1 MRRTILILPLLAGCV
16 SADTETKWDALT
28 ADVEAVAEPDP
39 AAPVPPELEAEAR
52 LDLLM
57 ATARARSPALRAA
70 LRRAHAA
77 LESVGEAAAW
87 EDVVLKFTIDDG
99 MVRQPFALDRA
110 GMLMIGLM
118 QMIPA
123 LGEIDA
129 RTVAAVHEGRAAL
142 EEYFAAERDLARDV
156 RRAYADHYRAAR
168 IHAVHS
174 RHDAILSDFERTAD
188 ARYRAGAVDQTDVLK
203 AQIELQRLRRE
214 IVENDRDAL
223 LAAARLNQ
231 LMHRAT
237 DAPLGPPPAGEP
249 SPVAEEVAALL
260 REAMEKRPEMRGAF
274 AAIESARAQAD
285 LAGVRASVPSFTPE
299 AMYGFVSGGDDRYD
313 AQVGLNLPWLNPG
326 RSARERAAGRTLA
339 SSEDAQL
346 ALADWI
352 AYEVRAAH
360 AETEAARRIAAIN
373 GDEILDRARRAVEIT
388 QTGYEAG
395 TVEFLDLLDAER
407 SYRDAE
413 LEYYRAVARH
423 LEAAAELERAVGR

>member
-1 MRRTILILPLLAGCV
+1 MYRTLLLLALLAGCV
-16 SADTETKWDALT
+16 SADTEARWDALT
-28 ADVEAVAEPDP
+28 ADVDAVAAPDP
-39 AAPVPPELEAEAR
+39 AAPVPPELETEAR
-52 LDLLM
+52 LDLLL
-57 ATARARSPALRAA
+57 ATARARNPALRAA
-70 LRRAHAA
+70 LQRARAA
-77 LESVGEAAAW
+77 LERVGEAAAW

-99 MVRQPFALDRA
+99 MIRQPFALDRA
-110 GMLMIGLM
+110 GMLMVGLM

-129 RTVAAVHEGRAAL
+129 RTAAAVHEGRAAL
-142 EEYFAAERDLARDV
+142 EEYFTAERDLARDV
-156 RRAYADHYRAAR
+156 RRAYAKYYQSAR
-168 IHAVHS
+168 IHSVHA
-174 RHDAILSDFERTAD
+174 RHDAILQDFEGTAD

-203 AQIELQRLRRE
+203 AQIELQRLRRD
-214 IVENDRDAL
+214 IVENDRDPLVAPPPP
-223 LAAARLNQ
+223 NQ
-231 LMHRAT
+231 LMHRSA

-249 SPVAEEVAALL
+249 SPETGALAAMLEEAL
-260 REAMEKRPEMRGAF
+260 AQRPEMRGAV
-274 AAIESARAQAD
+274 AAIEAARAQSE
-285 LAGVRASVPSFTPE
+285 LAGVRATVPSFTPE
-299 AMYGFVSGGDDRYD
+299 AMYGFVNGDDDRYD

-360 AETEAARRIAAIN
+360 AESEAASRIAAIN

-388 QTGYEAG
+388 RTGYEAG